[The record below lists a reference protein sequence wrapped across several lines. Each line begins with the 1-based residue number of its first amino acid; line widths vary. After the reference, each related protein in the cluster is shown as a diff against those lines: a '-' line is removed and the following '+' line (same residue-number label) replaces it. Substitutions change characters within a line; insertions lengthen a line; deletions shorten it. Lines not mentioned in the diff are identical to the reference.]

1 MKKRLWQKII
11 TIFGLIIFVTS
22 AFILPPSAE
31 RAEAR
36 LLTPQERADLLQK
49 INSLQLQIDKLLQD
63 INRLREAQEFGPLH
77 IVANLR
83 VNGSNGPIVVSRGSN
98 VTLSWKS
105 ENAETCYTS
114 SSDQSINQ
122 KIDYRT
128 TRVGSRVIE
137 NIRNSQTFTFRCV
150 NPRGYQSV
158 DNVFVQVGGSL
169 PNVSLEFK
177 VNGQSHSLYV
187 KLGSSMRAAWSSQHA
202 EKCFISS
209 SNSEMN
215 QKIMQAGWEVP
226 ATGSWHF
233 PNIRSSQTLT
243 LRCVAYDGRSVLR
256 NIRVLAH

>member
-1 MKKRLWQKII
+1 MQNKIWQKTA
-11 TIFGLIIFVTS
+11 TIFGLMIFVTS
-22 AFILPPSAE
+22 SFVFSVPTE
-31 RAEAR
+31 KAEAR
-36 LLTPQERADLLQK
+36 LLTPQERAELLQK

-63 INRLREAQEFGPLH
+63 INRIRGEQEFGPLH

-98 VTLSWKS
+98 VTLSWES
-105 ENAETCYTS
+105 ENAETCYMS
-114 SSDQSINQ
+114 SSDHSINQ
-122 KIDYRT
+122 EIDYRV
-128 TRVGSRVIE
+128 TRVGSRVVE
-137 NIRNSQTFTFRCV
+137 NIRNSQTFTFRCM
-150 NPRGYQSV
+150 NSRGYQSV

-177 VNGQSHSLYV
+177 INGQSHSLYV
-187 KLGSSMRAAWSSQHA
+187 KLGSSMRATWSSQYA

-226 ATGSWHF
+226 ATGSWYF

-243 LRCVAYDGRSVLR
+243 LRCVSYDGRSVLR
-256 NIRVLAH
+256 NTRVLAY